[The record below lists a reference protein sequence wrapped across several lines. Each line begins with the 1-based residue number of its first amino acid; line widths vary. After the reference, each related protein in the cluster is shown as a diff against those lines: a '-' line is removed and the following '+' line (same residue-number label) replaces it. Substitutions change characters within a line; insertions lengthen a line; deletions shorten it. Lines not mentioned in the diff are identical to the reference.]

1 MGHAG
6 ARGALEQAGGP
17 EVAMTMR
24 WSAAGRPKEGQQV
37 SGDAFTVVEQG
48 DTLLVA
54 LVDGLGG
61 GEEAAVAARKA
72 LETVEANAGKRL
84 KEITELCHR
93 HMHGTRGGV
102 MGLLRIDTAG
112 RQLSYVGVGNIGIYV
127 LSARSIKPISKNGIL
142 GHNQLPSLLEQTSQ
156 YDKGDIIIMYSDGI
170 STRFLN
176 DVQQLRRSRDP
187 EELATSIMTGYGKP
201 IDDATVVVLMTGE

>member
-1 MGHAG
+1 
-6 ARGALEQAGGP
+6 
-17 EVAMTMR
+17 MTIR
-24 WSAAGRPKEGQQV
+24 WSAAGRPKEGQIV
-37 SGDAFTVVEQG
+37 SGDAYTVIEQEAG
-48 DTLLVA
+48 LLVA

-72 LETVEANAGKRL
+72 IETVETHADKRL
-84 KEITELCHR
+84 KEITEICHR
-93 HMHGTRGGV
+93 QMHGTRGGV
-102 MGLLRIDTAG
+102 MGLLRIDSAS
-112 RQLSYVGVGNIGIYV
+112 RQISYVGVGNIGIYV

-156 YDKGDIIIMYSDGI
+156 YDEGDTFIMYSDGI

-176 DVQQLRRSRDP
+176 DVQQIRRSRDP

-201 IDDATVVVLMTGE
+201 IDDVTVVVLMTGA

>member
-6 ARGALEQAGGP
+6 ARCALAQAGRA
-17 EVAMTMR
+17 EAAMTIR
-24 WSAAGRPKEGQQV
+24 WGTAGRPKEGQYV
-37 SGDAFTVVEQG
+37 SGDAFAVIEQG
-48 DTLLVA
+48 TTLLVA

-72 LETVEANAGKRL
+72 LETVQAHADKRL
-84 KEITELCHR
+84 KEIIELCHR
-93 HMHGTRGGV
+93 EMHGTRGGV
-102 MGLLRIDTAG
+102 MGLLRIDSASQ
-112 RQLSYVGVGNIGIYV
+112 QLSYVGVGNIGIYV

-156 YDKGDIIIMYSDGI
+156 YNEGDVFIMYSDGI

-176 DVQQLRRSRDP
+176 DIQQIRRSHDP
-187 EELATSIMTGYGKP
+187 EELATSIMTGFGKP